1 MLPESLSAHL
11 TTDVSVAWP
20 GQPAEVCKVFDF
32 EAFSESSRESLYD
45 LLTDKD
51 IDRIED
57 GELLPFAVLG
67 IDGDLD
73 DLENTSADGV
83 LMLDGDQVR
92 YAVAYEKS
100 NIIGKLG
107 VLVFS
112 PRGGAAEE
120 A

>member
-11 TTDVSVAWP
+11 TADVSVAWP
-20 GQPAEVCKVFDF
+20 GQPVEVCKVFDF
-32 EAFSESSRESLYD
+32 EAFSESTRESLYD

-67 IDGDLD
+67 IEGEAD

-83 LMLDGDQVR
+83 LMLDGDRVR

-100 NIIGKLG
+100 TIIGG
-107 VLVFS
+107 VDVLVFT
-112 PRGGAAEE
+112 PRATDEE